1 LNINSEVVI
10 KNDMLQVY
18 TWRRFPF
25 FSLFYDSIW
34 FNHFKSTPLRQRNQT
49 IFAW

>member
-1 LNINSEVVI
+1 VVI

-25 FSLFYDSIW
+25 FLFFMIQYDSII
-34 FNHFKSTPLRQRNQT
+34 LNQHLWGKG
-49 IFAW
+49 IKPFLHGKIS